1 MKGGPAGG
9 GRRAALGGED
19 SSRETSLRVD
29 LSAFGALN
37 QSRSVRYNDKPPAT
51 RGAQRDSSEDRID
64 DVRDQVR
71 RGVDHIDDIVTVDVA
86 EVRIE
91 IELIPKRQ
99 WDVRV

>member
-1 MKGGPAGG
+1 MEAAEPPKAVRT
-9 GRRAALGGED
+9 RRGD
-19 SSRETSLRVD
+19 KSPSD

-71 RGVDHIDDIVTVDVA
+71 RRVDHIDDIVTVDVA